1 MTTASIRASGVS
13 SPATR
18 QLEGARACL
27 GATGVH
33 KQNTQAVFALRIQ
46 FGPQT
51 YGMSMA
57 DVTLRAD
64 TETAA
69 PLPRAAAKAA
79 I

>member
-1 MTTASIRASGVS
+1 MTTASIGASGVS
-13 SPATR
+13 STVIS

-27 GATGVH
+27 GTAGVH
-33 KQNTQAVFALRIQ
+33 KQITQAVFALRIQ

-57 DVTLRAD
+57 AVTLRAG